1 MAFYQDAAKVLD
13 QLDLKQGS
21 LKGLVLGHNLGQKGG
36 PGGPR
41 GNDPAN
47 KKRLLALVCET
58 LRYKAVLHEVIDQ
71 SRLLVD
77 EKKLNRNLAAVL
89 CHDLLFGKGIGAA
102 GKWKPLITKHQT
114 RLRAELVKYKVRH
127 GIKNNAD
134 LVPREIRE
142 MAVLPRYV
150 RVNTNK
156 TTLEAMIAHFTRS
169 GFHQVEGMPAEKKA
183 FALDAHI
190 PNLLVFSASSGM
202 DWFRSPLVA
211 EGQLIL
217 QDKASCMPAYVLQP
231 PPEAH
236 VMDGC
241 AAPGNKTSHASA
253 LMGNTGRIFAFDQ
266 DARRCK
272 TLEFMTQRA
281 GCTNITTHHQ
291 SFFDAD
297 PQDPQYAQV
306 THILL
311 DPSCSGSGI
320 VNRLDALH
328 ESQPAH
334 PAPAA
339 AAPAGG
345 GRGRGRRGRGP
356 RPSAGAAPS
365 TPSTPS
371 APAASH
377 EAVGE
382 HEHEGEGGAQDAA
395 GRVAELAT
403 FQRDILLH
411 AMKFSAVTHISYSTC
426 SIHDA
431 ENEDVVA
438 AVLAAN
444 ADFECA
450 PMPVLND
457 WSRRGHDRYPF
468 GRHVVRCMPEDATNG
483 FFVAL
488 FKRKTV

>member
-320 VNRLDALH
+320 
-328 ESQPAH
+328 
-334 PAPAA
+334 
-339 AAPAGG
+339 
-345 GRGRGRRGRGP
+345 
-356 RPSAGAAPS
+356 
-365 TPSTPS
+365 
-371 APAASH
+371 
-377 EAVGE
+377 
-382 HEHEGEGGAQDAA
+382 HEGEGGAQDAA